1 MERPKKKGKLQIW
14 DMLKCK
20 YFPIDKLMRLKC
32 NQKTECTDKLYRV
45 DEVHFTVG
53 RYELGYASLS
63 EGRRVHNITQAN
75 LDLTIIFVDTNLH
88 NTHC

>member
-1 MERPKKKGKLQIW
+1 
-14 DMLKCK
+14 MLKCK

-53 RYELGYASLS
+53 RYELGYGVV
-63 EGRRVHNITQAN
+63 E
-75 LDLTIIFVDTNLH
+75 
-88 NTHC
+88 